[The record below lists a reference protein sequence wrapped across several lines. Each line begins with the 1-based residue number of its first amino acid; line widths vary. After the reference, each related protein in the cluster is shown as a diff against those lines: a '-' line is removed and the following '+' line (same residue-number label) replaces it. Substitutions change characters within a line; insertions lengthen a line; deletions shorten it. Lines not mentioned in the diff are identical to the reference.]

1 MRYRL
6 LCLVAV
12 AAASLLRPVASPAAT
27 LKIDPS
33 HTNVTFRVRHLFT
46 MVTGRFN
53 KFEGRIVFDESK
65 PLETRVDGTIDVAS
79 INTDNEKRDEH
90 LRSADFFDVDRF
102 PKITFSTSKVTDVDY
117 TKKTAKL
124 HGSIIMH
131 GVERNVVL
139 EAAFLGM
146 GKDPW
151 GNQRAGFRCS
161 TTVDRKD
168 FGLNWNKTL
177 ETGGVLVGDEV
188 EIEID
193 VEAIVEQ

>member
-1 MRYRL
+1 MRHRL

-12 AAASLLRPVASPAAT
+12 AAASLLWAAASPAAT
-27 LKIDPS
+27 FKIDPA

-46 MVTGRFN
+46 MVTGRF
-53 KFEGRIVFDESK
+53 KQFEGRIVFDESK
-65 PLETRVDGTIDVAS
+65 PLETKVDGTIDVAS

-90 LRSADFFDVDRF
+90 LRSADFFDVERF
-102 PKITFSTSKVTDVDY
+102 PKITFSTSKVTDVEY

-124 HGSIIMH
+124 HGSLTMH
-131 GVERNVVL
+131 GVERSAVL

-193 VEAIVEQ
+193 IEAILEQ